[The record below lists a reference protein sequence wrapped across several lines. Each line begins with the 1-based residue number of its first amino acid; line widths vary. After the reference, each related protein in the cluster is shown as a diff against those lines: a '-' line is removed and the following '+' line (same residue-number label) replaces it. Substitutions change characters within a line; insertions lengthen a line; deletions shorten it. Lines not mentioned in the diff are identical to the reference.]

1 MVTSSG
7 WLTSFNWALTSLLF
21 IVLGSVHEST
31 QWPESCLK
39 FNKNAVTY
47 ATLTRRKCRP
57 SNPEAESSRKVCNR
71 TPPSS
76 HSVIQHAVQMRLLWW
91 KPQSCANERK
101 LNRLCCCTR
110 PECEELINNWSAEH
124 RLTPH
129 CVFYG
134 QKEFIIIMFFLQI
147 IFLWKLFCGIIGA
160 FLCAKILCHTKR
172 IVDISGNTLRPC
184 LSRVKWKA

>member
-7 WLTSFNWALTSLLF
+7 WLRSFNWALTSLLF

-47 ATLTRRKCRP
+47 ATLTRRKRRP
-57 SNPEAESSRKVCNR
+57 SNPEAESRGKVCNR

-76 HSVIQHAVQMRLLWW
+76 HSVIQLAVQMRLLWW
-91 KPQSCANERK
+91 KLQSCTNERK
-101 LNRLCCCTR
+101 LNRLCCCTMR
-110 PECEELINNWSAEH
+110 PECEELINNLSAEH

-134 QKEFIIIMFFLQI
+134 QKEFIIIIFFLQI
-147 IFLWKLFCGIIGA
+147 FIFCGSNS
-160 FLCAKILCHTKR
+160 
-172 IVDISGNTLRPC
+172 V
-184 LSRVKWKA
+184 V